1 MTCVQGFTFKTG
13 ASELFCLD
21 EKLPASCRRY
31 VLSRPIEYEITTDAG
46 ILLVRTEAGFVFDG
60 RSGPSIIDWYAPNLG
75 SLEER
80 VAWHM
85 HDCLGYAQS
94 LDFAHTNLML
104 KYWLHDMCGYRKSK
118 AEIIRLAV
126 SLSDSWYGVPMP
138 GDPWYS
144 NISLVQT
151 EWRPLKQS

>member
-1 MTCVQGFTFKTG
+1 MNCIQGFEFKTG
-13 ASELFCLD
+13 ASCLFDLVERKD
-21 EKLPASCRRY
+21 SKRIY
-31 VLSRPIEYEITTDAG
+31 QLSRPVEYVITTDTG
-46 ILLVRTEAGFVFDG
+46 WLTVITKSGFLFDG
-60 RSGPSIIDWYAPNLG
+60 RSGPSLIDWYAPNLG

-138 GDPWYS
+138 GDPWFS

-151 EWRPLKQS
+151 EWRPRKQS